1 MMQGLG
7 LNRDARVREAAG
19 RGSHTPAW
27 GVRALRVPP
36 IEIVLYSGYPLGP
49 LRTDSRRAK
58 RLPRGTHVPT
68 QGIQYQQGG
77 FQSAEVDIPNEAR
90 FSASSIY
97 DSDIA
102 LGSMPGGIRPH
113 IIRMRRPG
121 RPMKKHVVHS
131 QTKILDTTSANVWSR
146 L

>member
-1 MMQGLG
+1 MCPRKAF
-7 LNRDARVREAAG
+7 NASKAAFSPQ
-19 RGSHTPAW
+19 RSISQMKHDL
-27 GVRALRVPP
+27 ALHR
-36 IEIVLYSGYPLGP
+36 SMT
-49 LRTDSRRAK
+49 RT
-58 RLPRGTHVPT
+58 
-68 QGIQYQQGG
+68 
-77 FQSAEVDIPNEAR
+77 
-90 FSASSIY
+90 
-97 DSDIA
+97 A